1 MSEYGKQGLL
11 AFSLD
16 PGGVVT
22 DMAADL
28 PERILATLVDTPEL
42 AANTLV
48 WLTKDRKEWLSGRL
62 MVVNWDVDE
71 LGAKKEEVVKGDKLK
86 VRLVV

>member
-1 MSEYGKQGLL
+1 
-11 AFSLD
+11 
-16 PGGVVT
+16 
-22 DMAADL
+22 MAADL

-71 LGAKKEEVVKGDKLK
+71 LEAKKEEVVKGDKLK